1 MNNDQP
7 MFDLCAYLLELYTQD
22 DIKNYQTYL
31 HFLKDKTYYLPKLT
45 SEDIIL
51 SKDVLQYGQSI
62 PLIYSISG
70 FSRCFCQRENKTIIF
85 ETIFH

>member
-1 MNNDQP
+1 MIQKRSNI
-7 MFDLCAYLLELYTQD
+7 FTYF
-22 DIKNYQTYL
+22 KN
-31 HFLKDKTYYLPKLT
+31 KTYYLPKLT